1 MSHGLHDNIP
11 AALLVGSGMEDLLGH
26 LVHVVDGLNDEPP
39 TLGLLPGCDVELRGD
54 PVPPAIRVKEIALE
68 GPVISYEIGA
78 GGDNLTAI
86 QRHIDAEVAKLAGPG
101 SPDKAPGRKFIVD
114 HIYVRDASIR
124 YGDALSLSM
133 PNVHLRDVGKKSNGA
148 SAGEVVKA
156 VWGSI
161 AGGATSVASRAGG
174 VVRDGAKNVLDGAR
188 GLFK

>member
-1 MSHGLHDNIP
+1 
-11 AALLVGSGMEDLLGH
+11 
-26 LVHVVDGLNDEPP
+26 
-39 TLGLLPGCDVELRGD
+39 
-54 PVPPAIRVKEIALE
+54 
-68 GPVISYEIGA
+68 
-78 GGDNLTAI
+78 
-86 QRHIDAEVAKLAGPG
+86 
-101 SPDKAPGRKFIVD
+101 
-114 HIYVRDASIR
+114 VRDASIR